1 MSDRDWQLT
10 TPSHRD
16 IAYEG
21 YHDLMDEADFERS
34 ELEADVYANESSREW
49 LP

>member
-21 YHDLMDEADFERS
+21 YHEFRQWAARMRAETGGAS
-34 ELEADVYANESSREW
+34 
-49 LP
+49 